1 MRLFIALDIPD
12 AVRRALREL
21 IARLKPECAG
31 ARWVR
36 PEGMHIT
43 LKFLGQTEE
52 FKLDSIRA
60 ALASIHSGNAVE
72 SHFRALGFFP
82 NEFHPRVVWCGIEA
96 SPNLPPLAADVDRA
110 LRPLGFP
117 AELHPFTPHLTLAR
131 FNSHKGLDT
140 LVRAANNLKS
150 YDFGSARDSEFH
162 LFQSVLKPSG
172 AEYNR
177 LATFPFVEKQQIER

>member
-1 MRLFIALDIPD
+1 MRLFVALDIPD

-21 IARLKPECAG
+21 MARLKSECAG

-43 LKFLGQTEE
+43 LKFLGETDEA
-52 FKLDSIRA
+52 KLDSLRE
-60 ALASIHSGNAVE
+60 ALSSIHSGQAVE
-72 SHFRALGFFP
+72 SNFRGIGFFP
-82 NEFHPRVVWCGIEA
+82 NEFHPRVVWCGIQA
-96 SPNLPPLAADVDRA
+96 SSNLPQLAAGVDRA
-110 LRPLGFP
+110 LQPFGFS
-117 AELHPFTPHLTLAR
+117 AESRAFAPHLTLAR

-162 LFQSVLKPSG
+162 LYQSVLKPSG
-172 AEYNR
+172 AEYTR
-177 LATFPFVEKQQIER
+177 LATYPFVKEGAA

>member
-1 MRLFIALDIPD
+1 MRLFVALDIPD

-21 IARLKPECAG
+21 IARLRPECTG

-36 PEGMHIT
+36 PEGMHVT
-43 LKFLGQTEE
+43 LKFLGETDEA
-52 FKLDSIRA
+52 KLDSIRA
-60 ALASIHSGNAVE
+60 ALSSIHSGQAVE
-72 SHFRALGFFP
+72 SDFRGVGFFP

-96 SPNLPPLAADVDRA
+96 SSNLSQLAAGVDRA
-110 LRPLGFP
+110 LQTLGFP
-117 AELHPFTPHLTLAR
+117 AESPPFTPHLTLAR

-150 YDFGSARDSEFH
+150 YDFGSQRACEFH
-162 LFQSVLKPSG
+162 LYQSVLKPSG

-177 LATFPFVEKQQIER
+177 LATFSFVKEGTA

>member
-1 MRLFIALDIPD
+1 MRLFVALDIPD

-21 IARLKPECAG
+21 MARLKPECEG

-43 LKFLGQTEE
+43 LKFLGEMEE
-52 FKLDSIRA
+52 AKLDSIRA
-60 ALASIHSGNAVE
+60 ALSSIRCGQAVE
-72 SHFRALGFFP
+72 SHFRGIGFFP

-96 SPNLPPLAADVDRA
+96 SSNLPQLAAGVDRA
-110 LRPLGFP
+110 LQQLGFS
-117 AELHPFTPHLTLAR
+117 AESHPFTPHLTLAR

-150 YDFGSARDSEFH
+150 YDFGSARSSEFH
-162 LFQSVLKPSG
+162 LYQSVLKPSG
-172 AEYNR
+172 AEYTR
-177 LATFPFVEKQQIER
+177 LATFPFVKEGAA